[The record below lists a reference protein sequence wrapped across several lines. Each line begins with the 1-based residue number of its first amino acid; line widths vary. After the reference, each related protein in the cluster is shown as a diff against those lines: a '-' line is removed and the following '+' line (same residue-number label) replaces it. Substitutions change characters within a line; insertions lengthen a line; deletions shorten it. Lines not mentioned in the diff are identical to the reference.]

1 MLRSPALLASLL
13 LLTGCSTKL
22 VRPENVSLCGRSG
35 CATVAD
41 DETRARLLTSLHELF
56 RGMKGRELTLYSADP
71 KTRAEKKRGISFF
84 VQGGPIPGRS
94 TLSRLDV
101 VDVRYIDRARSE
113 IKLELKFHPTYVGIP
128 VFCTESAA
136 VVAAS
141 PDETVMTAAPFC
153 SWMAIGNGVFKLQWS
168 IDSVDVEKGV
178 VGGYWSM
185 KGAGVPLVGGGSGYM
200 IARFKE
206 APPAP
211 KPAPAPVV
219 ASLPVPKPEPKP
231 EPLPA
236 PRPAPA
242 PVPAPKP
249 APVVETV
256 EVVSEAVNLAM
267 TTRVGDAG
275 GDLVFD
281 GGEAISL
288 RVEVENKGGRI
299 ATETKIAL
307 SGDPVLVACFG
318 EGRRV
323 GAVAPGDSEA
333 VEFACR
339 LPAAVPSE
347 TASLLVEAFAG
358 ASGSR
363 AAAKRLKIALKPAP
377 VAEEEVVSEVGVDD
391 IPPRSKTAG
400 ASANAA
406 LVIGLGRYR
415 EKAIPAVKYA
425 ARDAEVVARY
435 LENVGGVSAEN
446 LKVITDDSATKSDL
460 EAYLEDWLP
469 RRVGP
474 ESTVFVYYAGHGAP
488 DPAGKE
494 SYLVPFEGHP
504 DFPTKLYPL
513 SRMYAALA
521 KLPAK
526 HIVVMLDSCF
536 SGAKGRGVAQEGARP
551 LISAMETASLDPKLT
566 VLAGATGS
574 QITSDYDKAEHGLF
588 TYFLLKGLRGDADA
602 DRDGVVNLGEL
613 YPFVRENVSSRA
625 SRELNRDQTP
635 VLLGGASARALPL
648 SRR

>member
-1 MLRSPALLASLL
+1 MSRSRAFLASLL
-13 LLTGCSTKL
+13 LLAGCSTKL
-22 VRPENVSLCGRSG
+22 VRPESVSLCGRGG
-35 CATVAD
+35 CAAVAD
-41 DETRARLLTSLHELF
+41 EESRARLLTGLHELF
-56 RGMKGRELTLYSADP
+56 RGMKGRDLPLYSADP

-94 TLSRLDV
+94 TLSRLEV

-113 IKLELKFHPTYVGIP
+113 VKLELKFHPTYVGIP

-136 VVAAS
+136 VVVAT
-141 PDETVMTAAPFC
+141 PDETVLTAAPFC

-206 APPAP
+206 APPSP
-211 KPAPAPVV
+211 PAPAPVV
-219 ASLPVPKPEPKP
+219 ASLPVAKPEPKP
-231 EPLPA
+231 EPVPEPKPA
-236 PRPAPA
+236 
-242 PVPAPKP
+242 PAPKP

-256 EVVSEAVNLAM
+256 EVVSEAVNLSM

-288 RVEVENKGGRI
+288 RVELENKGGRI
-299 ATETKIAL
+299 ATEAKVAL
-307 SGDPVLVACFG
+307 SGDAALVACFG
-318 EGRRV
+318 EGKRV
-323 GAVAPGDSEA
+323 GAIAPGDSEA
-333 VEFACR
+333 VEFSCR

-347 TASLLVEAFAG
+347 TATLLVEAFAG
-358 ASGSR
+358 ASGTR
-363 AAAKRLKIALKPAP
+363 AAAKRLKVALKPAP

-391 IPPRSKTAG
+391 IPPRSKNAG
-400 ASANAA
+400 AGANAA

-504 DFPTKLYPL
+504 DYPTKLYPL

-526 HIVVMLDSCF
+526 NVVVLLDSCF

-551 LISAMETASLDPKLT
+551 LVSAMESASLDPKLT

-613 YPFVRENVSSRA
+613 YPFVREQVSSRA

-635 VLLGGASARALPL
+635 VLLGGASARSLPL